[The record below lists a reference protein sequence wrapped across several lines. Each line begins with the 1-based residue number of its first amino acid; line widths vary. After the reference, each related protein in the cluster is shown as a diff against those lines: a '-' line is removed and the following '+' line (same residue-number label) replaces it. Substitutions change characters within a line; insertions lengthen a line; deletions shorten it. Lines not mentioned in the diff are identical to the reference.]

1 MERVAFLI
9 EHTGERIGCLLNPE
23 SIVRRRSAG
32 LRRRR
37 SVGGLLT
44 GRGLSDDQ
52 LIYTGGG
59 TTELNLDLLFDVS
72 VSGSTIATE
81 DVRDLAGPLWAL
93 AENVPVEDGYGR
105 PPLARFIWGKS
116 WNIPGVIAEVAE
128 RLEWFTPE
136 GIPRRSWLRMRMLRG
151 AESPSQ
157 PQAARHSKP
166 AVAPAPAATTS
177 PPALGARSAGGAN
190 PAASASGAVA
200 AGGGRVYEVVG
211 ESGEGGLSEGGSSEP
226 LYNIAARHGRS
237 PSWWKVIAEHNG
249 IDDPLRIAPGT

>member
-9 EHTGERIGCLLNPE
+9 ERTGERIGCLLNPE
-23 SIVRRRSAG
+23 SIVRRRAAG

-37 SVGGLLT
+37 SAGGLLT

-81 DVRDLAGPLWAL
+81 DVRDLTGPLWAL

-136 GIPRRSWLRMRMLRG
+136 GIPRRSWLRMRMLRV
-151 AESPSQ
+151 AESQSQ
-157 PQAARHSKP
+157 PQAVRHSGM
-166 AVAPAPAATTS
+166 AIAPAPAV
-177 PPALGARSAGGAN
+177 PAGGS
-190 PAASASGAVA
+190 PAGASSAAAVRGATA
-200 AGGGRVYEVVG
+200 AGGGRIYEVVG
-211 ESGEGGLSEGGSSEP
+211 ESNEGGSSEP
-226 LYNIAARHGRS
+226 LYNIASRHGRS
-237 PSWWKVIAEHNG
+237 PSWWKVIAEQNG
-249 IDDPLRIAPGT
+249 IDDPLRIAPGTQLRVP

>member
-9 EHTGERIGCLLNPE
+9 ERTGERIGCLLNPE
-23 SIVRRRSAG
+23 SIVRRRAAG

-37 SVGGLLT
+37 SPGGLLT

-81 DVRDLAGPLWAL
+81 DVRDLTAPLWAL

-116 WNIPGVIAEVAE
+116 WNIPGVIADVAE

-136 GIPRRSWLRMRMLRG
+136 GIPRRSWLRMRMLRVS
-151 AESPSQ
+151 ESESQ
-157 PQAARHSKP
+157 SQAVRRSNP
-166 AVAPAPAATTS
+166 AIAPT
-177 PPALGARSAGGAN
+177 LAGGS
-190 PAASASGAVA
+190 PAGASPATSVSGAVV
-200 AGGGRVYEVVG
+200 AGEGRVYEVVG
-211 ESGEGGLSEGGSSEP
+211 ESSEGGSSEP

-249 IDDPLRIAPGT
+249 IDDPLRIEPGTQLKVP

>member
-23 SIVRRRSAG
+23 SIVRRRAAG

-37 SVGGLLT
+37 SAGGLLT
-44 GRGLSDDQ
+44 GHGLSDDQ

-81 DVRDLAGPLWAL
+81 DVRDLTAPLWAL

-136 GIPRRSWLRMRMLRG
+136 GIPRRSWLRMRMLRV
-151 AESPSQ
+151 AESQSQ
-157 PQAARHSKP
+157 PQAVRHSNP
-166 AVAPAPAATTS
+166 AIAPALAAGSPAGANTTTS
-177 PPALGARSAGGAN
+177 ARGA
-190 PAASASGAVA
+190 AV
-200 AGGGRVYEVVG
+200 GGGRVYEVVG
-211 ESGEGGLSEGGSSEP
+211 ESSEGGSSEGGSSEP
-226 LYNIAARHGRS
+226 LYNIASRHGRS

-249 IDDPLRIAPGT
+249 IDDPLRIAPGTQLQIP

>member
-9 EHTGERIGCLLNPE
+9 EQTGERIGCLLNPE
-23 SIVRRRSAG
+23 SIVRRRAAG

-37 SVGGLLT
+37 SAGGLLT

-59 TTELNLDLLFDVS
+59 STELNLDLLFDIS

-81 DVRDLAGPLWAL
+81 DVRDLTGPLWAL

-105 PPLARFIWGKS
+105 PPMARFIWGKS

-136 GIPRRSWLRMRMLRG
+136 GIPRRSWLRMRMLRV
-151 AESPSQ
+151 AESQSR
-157 PQAARHSKP
+157 PQASRHSNP
-166 AVAPAPAATTS
+166 PIAPATAVGSPAGASPAA
-177 PPALGARSAGGAN
+177 AVRGA
-190 PAASASGAVA
+190 AAAE
-200 AGGGRVYEVVG
+200 GGRVYEVVG
-211 ESGEGGLSEGGSSEP
+211 DSSEGGSSEP
-226 LYNIAARHGRS
+226 LYNIASRQGRS
-237 PSWWKVIAEHNG
+237 PSWWRVIAEQNG
-249 IDDPLRIAPGT
+249 IDDPLRIAPGTQLQVP

>member
-9 EHTGERIGCLLNPE
+9 ERTGERIGCLLNPE
-23 SIVRRRSAG
+23 SIVRRRAAG

-37 SVGGLLT
+37 SAGGLLT

-81 DVRDLAGPLWAL
+81 DVRDLTAPLWAL

-136 GIPRRSWLRMRMLRG
+136 GIPRRSWLRMRMLRV
-151 AESPSQ
+151 AESQSQ
-157 PQAARHSKP
+157 PQAVRHSNP
-166 AVAPAPAATTS
+166 AIAPAPAA
-177 PPALGARSAGGAN
+177 RSSAGAN
-190 PAASASGAVA
+190 PAASARGAAA

-211 ESGEGGLSEGGSSEP
+211 ESGEGGSSEGGSSEP
-226 LYNIAARHGRS
+226 LYNIASRHGRS

-249 IDDPLRIAPGT
+249 IDDPLRIAPGTQLQVP

>member
-23 SIVRRRSAG
+23 SIVRRRAAG

-37 SVGGLLT
+37 SAGGLLT
-44 GRGLSDDQ
+44 GHGLSDDQ

-81 DVRDLAGPLWAL
+81 DVRDLTAPLWAL

-136 GIPRRSWLRMRMLRG
+136 GIPRRSWLRMRMLRV
-151 AESPSQ
+151 AESQSQ
-157 PQAARHSKP
+157 PQAVRHSNP
-166 AVAPAPAATTS
+166 AIAPALAAGSPAGASPATS
-177 PPALGARSAGGAN
+177 ARGA
-190 PAASASGAVA
+190 AV
-200 AGGGRVYEVVG
+200 GGGRVYEVVG
-211 ESGEGGLSEGGSSEP
+211 ESSEGGSGEGGSSEP
-226 LYNIAARHGRS
+226 LYNIASRHGRS

-249 IDDPLRIAPGT
+249 IDDPLRVAPGTQWRIP

>member
-23 SIVRRRSAG
+23 SIVRRRAAG

-37 SVGGLLT
+37 SAGGLLT

-72 VSGSTIATE
+72 VSGSTISTE
-81 DVRDLAGPLWAL
+81 DVRDLTAPLWAL
-93 AENVPVEDGYGR
+93 AENIPVEDGYGR

-136 GIPRRSWLRMRMLRG
+136 GIPRRSWLRMRMLRV
-151 AESPSQ
+151 AESQSRPTAS
-157 PQAARHSKP
+157 RRSNP
-166 AVAPAPAATTS
+166 AIAPITPAPAVG
-177 PPALGARSAGGAN
+177 PAGAS
-190 PAASASGAVA
+190 PAAATRGAA
-200 AGGGRVYEVVG
+200 AAEEGRIYEVVG
-211 ESGEGGLSEGGSSEP
+211 ESSEGGSSEP
-226 LYNIAARHGRS
+226 LYNIASRHGRS
-237 PSWWKVIAEHNG
+237 PSWWRVIAEHNG
-249 IDDPLRIAPGT
+249 IDDPLRIAPGTQLRVP

>member
-23 SIVRRRSAG
+23 SIVRRRAAG

-37 SVGGLLT
+37 SAGGLLT
-44 GRGLSDDQ
+44 GHGLSDDQ

-81 DVRDLAGPLWAL
+81 DVRDLTAPLWAL

-136 GIPRRSWLRMRMLRG
+136 GIPRRSWLRMRMLRVT
-151 AESPSQ
+151 ESQSQ
-157 PQAARHSKP
+157 PQAVRHSNP
-166 AVAPAPAATTS
+166 AIAPAPAA
-177 PPALGARSAGGAN
+177 RSSAGAN
-190 PAASASGAVA
+190 PTASARGAAA

-211 ESGEGGLSEGGSSEP
+211 ESSEGGSSEGGSSEP
-226 LYNIAARHGRS
+226 LYNIASRHGRS

-249 IDDPLRIAPGT
+249 IDDPLRIAPGTQLQVP

>member
-9 EHTGERIGCLLNPE
+9 ERTGERIGCLLNPE
-23 SIVRRRSAG
+23 SIVRRRAAG

-37 SVGGLLT
+37 SAGGLLT
-44 GRGLSDDQ
+44 GHGLSDDQ

-81 DVRDLAGPLWAL
+81 DVRDLTAPLWAL
-93 AENVPVEDGYGR
+93 AENVPAEDGYGR

-136 GIPRRSWLRMRMLRG
+136 GIPRRSWLRMRMLRV
-151 AESPSQ
+151 AESQSQ
-157 PQAARHSKP
+157 QQMVRHSNP
-166 AVAPAPAATTS
+166 AIAPAPAARSSDGVSPATS
-177 PPALGARSAGGAN
+177 AR
-190 PAASASGAVA
+190 GAVV
-200 AGGGRVYEVVG
+200 GGGRVYEVVG
-211 ESGEGGLSEGGSSEP
+211 ESSEGGSSEGGSSEP
-226 LYNIAARHGRS
+226 LYNIASRHGRS

-249 IDDPLRIAPGT
+249 VDDPLRIAPGTQLRIP

>member
-23 SIVRRRSAG
+23 SIVRRRAAG

-37 SVGGLLT
+37 SAGGLLT

-81 DVRDLAGPLWAL
+81 DVRDLTAPLWAL

-136 GIPRRSWLRMRMLRG
+136 GIPRRSWLRMRMLRV
-151 AESPSQ
+151 AESQSQ
-157 PQAARHSKP
+157 SQAFRHSNP
-166 AVAPAPAATTS
+166 AIAPAPAAGSFAGASPATS
-177 PPALGARSAGGAN
+177 ARGAA
-190 PAASASGAVA
+190 A

-211 ESGEGGLSEGGSSEP
+211 ESSEGGSSEGGSSEP
-226 LYNIAARHGRS
+226 LYNIASRHGRH

-249 IDDPLRIAPGT
+249 IDDPLRIAPGTQLRVP

>member
-23 SIVRRRSAG
+23 SIVRRRAAG

-37 SVGGLLT
+37 SAGGLLT

-59 TTELNLDLLFDVS
+59 TTEMNLDLLFDVS

-81 DVRDLAGPLWAL
+81 DVRDLTAPLWAL

-136 GIPRRSWLRMRMLRG
+136 GVPRRSWLRMRMLRV
-151 AESPSQ
+151 AESQSR
-157 PQAARHSKP
+157 PQASRHSNP
-166 AVAPAPAATTS
+166 AIAPIAPIAPAPAVGS
-177 PPALGARSAGGAN
+177 PTGAS
-190 PAASASGAVA
+190 PAAAVRGAA
-200 AGGGRVYEVVG
+200 AADGGRVYEVVG
-211 ESGEGGLSEGGSSEP
+211 ESGEGGSSEP
-226 LYNIAARHGRS
+226 LYNIASRNGRS
-237 PSWWKVIAEHNG
+237 PSWWRVIAEQNG
-249 IDDPLRIAPGT
+249 IDDPLRIAPGTQLRVP

>member
-23 SIVRRRSAG
+23 SIVRRRAAG

-37 SVGGLLT
+37 SAGGLIT

-59 TTELNLDLLFDVS
+59 TTEMNLDLLFDVS

-81 DVRDLAGPLWAL
+81 DVRDLTAPLWAL
-93 AENVPVEDGYGR
+93 AENVPAEDGYGR

-136 GIPRRSWLRMRMLRG
+136 GIPRRSWLRMRMLRV
-151 AESPSQ
+151 AESQSR
-157 PQAARHSKP
+157 PQASRHSNP
-166 AVAPAPAATTS
+166 AIAPAPAVGS
-177 PPALGARSAGGAN
+177 PTGAS
-190 PAASASGAVA
+190 PAAVRGAA
-200 AGGGRVYEVVG
+200 AAEGWRVYEVVG
-211 ESGEGGLSEGGSSEP
+211 ESSEGGSSEP
-226 LYNIAARHGRS
+226 LYNIASRQGRS
-237 PSWWKVIAEHNG
+237 PSWWRVIAEQNG
-249 IDDPLRIAPGT
+249 INDPLRIAPGTQLRIP

>member
-9 EHTGERIGCLLNPE
+9 ERTGERIGCLLNPE
-23 SIVRRRSAG
+23 SIVRRRAAG

-37 SVGGLLT
+37 SAGGLLT
-44 GRGLSDDQ
+44 GHGLSDDQ

-81 DVRDLAGPLWAL
+81 DVRDLTAPLWAL

-136 GIPRRSWLRMRMLRG
+136 GIPRRSWLRMRMLRV
-151 AESPSQ
+151 AESQSR
-157 PQAARHSKP
+157 PQAVRHSNP
-166 AVAPAPAATTS
+166 AIAPAP
-177 PPALGARSAGGAN
+177 PAPVVGTSAGAS
-190 PAASASGAVA
+190 PAASVKGAAA
-200 AGGGRVYEVVG
+200 AGGGRVYEVIG
-211 ESGEGGLSEGGSSEP
+211 ESSEGGSSEP
-226 LYNIAARHGRS
+226 LYNIASRHGRS

-249 IDDPLRIAPGT
+249 IDDPLRIAPGTQLQVP

>member
-9 EHTGERIGCLLNPE
+9 EHTNERIGCLLNPE
-23 SIVRRRSAG
+23 SIVRRRVAG

-37 SVGGLLT
+37 SAGGLLT

-81 DVRDLAGPLWAL
+81 DVRDLTAPLWAL

-136 GIPRRSWLRMRMLRG
+136 GIPRRSWLRMRMLRV
-151 AESPSQ
+151 AESQSR
-157 PQAARHSKP
+157 PQAIRQSNTAIAPVP
-166 AVAPAPAATTS
+166 AVGSPAGASPAA
-177 PPALGARSAGGAN
+177 AVRGA
-190 PAASASGAVA
+190 AAAE
-200 AGGGRVYEVVG
+200 GGRVYEVAG
-211 ESGEGGLSEGGSSEP
+211 ESSEGGSSEP
-226 LYNIAARHGRS
+226 LYNIAARNGRS
-237 PSWWKVIAEHNG
+237 PSWWRVIAEHND
-249 IDDPLRIAPGT
+249 IDDPLRIAPGTQLQVP

>member
-23 SIVRRRSAG
+23 SIVRRRAAG

-37 SVGGLLT
+37 SAGGLLT
-44 GRGLSDDQ
+44 GHGLSDDQ

-81 DVRDLAGPLWAL
+81 DVRDLTAPLWAL

-136 GIPRRSWLRMRMLRG
+136 GIPRRSWLRMRMLRV
-151 AESPSQ
+151 AESQSQ
-157 PQAARHSKP
+157 PQAVRHSNP
-166 AVAPAPAATTS
+166 AIAPALAAGSPA
-177 PPALGARSAGGAN
+177 GAN
-190 PAASASGAVA
+190 PATSASGAAV
-200 AGGGRVYEVVG
+200 GGGRVYEVVG
-211 ESGEGGLSEGGSSEP
+211 ESSEGGSSEGGSSEP
-226 LYNIAARHGRS
+226 LYNIASRHGRS

-249 IDDPLRIAPGT
+249 IDDPLRIAPGTQLQIP

>member
-9 EHTGERIGCLLNPE
+9 ERTGERIGCLLNPE

-37 SVGGLLT
+37 SAGGLLT

-81 DVRDLAGPLWAL
+81 DVRDLTAPLWAL

-136 GIPRRSWLRMRMLRG
+136 GIPRRSWLRMRMLRV
-151 AESPSQ
+151 AESQSQ
-157 PQAARHSKP
+157 PQAVRHSN
-166 AVAPAPAATTS
+166 AAIAPAPAA
-177 PPALGARSAGGAN
+177 RSSAGAN
-190 PAASASGAVA
+190 PAASARGAAA

-211 ESGEGGLSEGGSSEP
+211 ESGEGGSSEGGSSEP
-226 LYNIAARHGRS
+226 LYNIASRHGRS

-249 IDDPLRIAPGT
+249 IDDPLRIAPGTQLQVP

>member
-32 LRRRR
+32 LRQRR
-37 SVGGLLT
+37 SVSGLLT

-72 VSGSTIATE
+72 VSGSTISTE
-81 DVRDLAGPLWAL
+81 DVRDLTAPIWAL
-93 AENVPVEDGYGR
+93 AENVPAEDGYSR

-128 RLEWFTPE
+128 RLEQFTPE
-136 GIPRRSWLRMRMLRG
+136 GVPRRSWLRLRMLRV
-151 AESPSQ
+151 AEQQAQ
-157 PQAARHSKP
+157 PQTSRHSNPVAAPTP
-166 AVAPAPAATTS
+166 AGIT
-177 PPALGARSAGGAN
+177 SAGAI
-190 PAASASGAVA
+190 PAASTRSAMAS
-200 AGGGRVYEVVG
+200 AGEDRVYEVIG
-211 ESGEGGLSEGGSSEP
+211 ESGEGGSSEP
-226 LYNIAARHGRS
+226 LYNIAPRYGRS

-249 IDDPLRIAPGT
+249 IDDPLRIKPGTQLRVP

>member
-9 EHTGERIGCLLNPE
+9 EHSGERIGCLLNPE
-23 SIVRRRSAG
+23 SIVRRRAAG
-32 LRRRR
+32 LRPRR
-37 SVGGLLT
+37 SISGLLT

-72 VSGSTIATE
+72 VSGSTIAAE
-81 DVRDLAGPLWAL
+81 DVRDLTAPLWAL
-93 AENVPVEDGYGR
+93 AENLSVEDGYGG

-136 GIPRRSWLRMRMLRG
+136 GIPRRSWLRMRMLRV
-151 AESPSQ
+151 AESHSQ
-157 PQAARHSKP
+157 PQTARHSNQVIAPSAAAIAGGTP
-166 AVAPAPAATTS
+166 AGPGPAA
-177 PPALGARSAGGAN
+177 
-190 PAASASGAVA
+190 AAS
-200 AGGGRVYEVVG
+200 GGGRVYEVVG
-211 ESGEGGLSEGGSSEP
+211 ESSEGGSSEP
-226 LYNIAARHGRS
+226 LYNIASRHGRS

-249 IDDPLRIAPGT
+249 IDDPLRIAPGTQLQVP

>member
-23 SIVRRRSAG
+23 SIVRRRAAG

-37 SVGGLLT
+37 SAGGLLT

-81 DVRDLAGPLWAL
+81 DVRDLTAPLWAL

-136 GIPRRSWLRMRMLRG
+136 GIPRRSWLRMRMLRV
-151 AESPSQ
+151 AESQSR
-157 PQAARHSKP
+157 PQASRHSNP
-166 AVAPAPAATTS
+166 PVAPAPAVGSPAGTS
-177 PPALGARSAGGAN
+177 
-190 PAASASGAVA
+190 PAASVRGAAA

-211 ESGEGGLSEGGSSEP
+211 ESSEGGSSEP
-226 LYNIAARHGRS
+226 LYNIASRNGRS
-237 PSWWKVIAEHNG
+237 PSWWRVIAEQNG
-249 IDDPLRIAPGT
+249 IDDPLRIAPGTQLRVP

>member
-23 SIVRRRSAG
+23 SIVRRRAAG

-37 SVGGLLT
+37 SAGGLLT
-44 GRGLSDDQ
+44 GHGLSDDQ

-81 DVRDLAGPLWAL
+81 DVRDLTAPLWAL

-136 GIPRRSWLRMRMLRG
+136 GIPRRSWLRMRMLRV
-151 AESPSQ
+151 AESQSQ
-157 PQAARHSKP
+157 PQAVRHSNP
-166 AVAPAPAATTS
+166 AIAPALAAGSPA
-177 PPALGARSAGGAN
+177 GAN
-190 PAASASGAVA
+190 PATSASGAA
-200 AGGGRVYEVVG
+200 AGGGRIYEVVG
-211 ESGEGGLSEGGSSEP
+211 ESSGGGSSEGGSSEP
-226 LYNIAARHGRS
+226 LYNIASRHGRS

-249 IDDPLRIAPGT
+249 IDDPLRIAPGTQLQIP

>member
-23 SIVRRRSAG
+23 SIVRRRAAG

-37 SVGGLLT
+37 SAGGLLT
-44 GRGLSDDQ
+44 GHGLSDDQ

-81 DVRDLAGPLWAL
+81 DVRDLTAPLWAL

-136 GIPRRSWLRMRMLRG
+136 GIPRRSWLRMRMLRVT
-151 AESPSQ
+151 ESQSQ
-157 PQAARHSKP
+157 PQAVRHSNP
-166 AVAPAPAATTS
+166 AIAPAPAA
-177 PPALGARSAGGAN
+177 RSSAGAN
-190 PAASASGAVA
+190 PTASARGAAA

-211 ESGEGGLSEGGSSEP
+211 ESSEGGSSEGGSSEQ
-226 LYNIAARHGRS
+226 LYNIASRHGRS

-249 IDDPLRIAPGT
+249 IDDPLRIAPGTQLQVP

>member
-23 SIVRRRSAG
+23 SIVRRRAAG

-37 SVGGLLT
+37 SAGGLLT
-44 GRGLSDDQ
+44 GHGLSDDQ

-59 TTELNLDLLFDVS
+59 TTELDLDLLFDVS

-81 DVRDLAGPLWAL
+81 DVRDLTAPLWAL

-136 GIPRRSWLRMRMLRG
+136 GIPRRSWLRMRMLRV
-151 AESPSQ
+151 AESKSQ
-157 PQAARHSKP
+157 PQTARHSNQVI
-166 AVAPAPAATTS
+166 ASSPAALVGGS
-177 PPALGARSAGGAN
+177 PAGSS
-190 PAASASGAVA
+190 PAASAAGASAV
-200 AGGGRVYEVVG
+200 GGGRVYEVVG
-211 ESGEGGLSEGGSSEP
+211 ESSEGGSSGGGSSEP
-226 LYNIAARHGRS
+226 LYNIASRHGRP

-249 IDDPLRIAPGT
+249 IDDPLRIAPGTQLQVP

>member
-9 EHTGERIGCLLNPE
+9 EHSGERIGCLLNPE
-23 SIVRRRSAG
+23 SIVRRRAAG

-37 SVGGLLT
+37 SVSGLLT

-81 DVRDLAGPLWAL
+81 DVRDLTAPLWAL
-93 AENVPVEDGYGR
+93 AENLPAEDGYGG

-136 GIPRRSWLRMRMLRG
+136 GLPRRSWLRMRMLRA
-151 AESPSQ
+151 AEPHSQ
-157 PQAARHSKP
+157 PQTARQSNQVIAPPPAALVGGSPAGSTPTAAARS
-166 AVAPAPAATTS
+166 
-177 PPALGARSAGGAN
+177 
-190 PAASASGAVA
+190 A

-211 ESGEGGLSEGGSSEP
+211 ESGEGGSSEP
-226 LYNIAARHGRS
+226 LYNIASRHGRS

-249 IDDPLRIAPGT
+249 IDDPLRIAPGTQLQVP

>member
-23 SIVRRRSAG
+23 SIVRRRAAG
-32 LRRRR
+32 LRPRR

-59 TTELNLDLLFDVS
+59 TTELNFDLLFDVS
-72 VSGSTIATE
+72 VSGSTITTE
-81 DVRDLAGPLWAL
+81 DVRDLTAPLWAL
-93 AENVPVEDGYGR
+93 AENVHVEDGYGR

-116 WNIPGVIAEVAE
+116 WNIPGIIAEVAE

-136 GIPRRSWLRMRMLRG
+136 GIPRRSWLRMRMLRV
-151 AESPSQ
+151 AESQSQ
-157 PQAARHSKP
+157 PQAARYSNQVITPSP
-166 AVAPAPAATTS
+166 AGNAPTGSSPAA
-177 PPALGARSAGGAN
+177 
-190 PAASASGAVA
+190 AVKGVAA
-200 AGGGRVYEVVG
+200 AGGERAYEVIG
-211 ESGEGGLSEGGSSEP
+211 ESSDGGSSEP

-237 PSWWKVIAEHNG
+237 PSWWKVIADHND
-249 IDDPLRIAPGT
+249 IDDPLRIAPGTQLQVP